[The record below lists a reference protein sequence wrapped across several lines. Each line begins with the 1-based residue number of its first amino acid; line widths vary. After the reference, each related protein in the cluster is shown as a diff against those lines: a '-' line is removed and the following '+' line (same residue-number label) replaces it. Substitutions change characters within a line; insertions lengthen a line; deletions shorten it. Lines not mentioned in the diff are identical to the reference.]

1 MPSPTPTIIYLF
13 IFIFIFILFFEN
25 INIYLYILTQD
36 IFHIS
41 QVFFQMFKIS
51 QSQFIC
57 SNYFH
62 IHIYYIHISYE
73 NVYQYQNLCHGSI
86 FYYNKTLTSFA
97 NHVEIIFMK
106 S

>member
-41 QVFFQMFKIS
+41 QVFFQMVKIS
-51 QSQFIC
+51 QSHYIC
-57 SNYFH
+57 SNCYH
-62 IHIYYIHISYE
+62 IHIYYIHNI
-73 NVYQYQNLCHGSI
+73 L
-86 FYYNKTLTSFA
+86 YNTC
-97 NHVEIIFMK
+97 IIERLKLFFGLLNDLE
-106 S
+106 